1 MITRENYEI
10 YFMEYM
16 DGNLSAR
23 ERAEVE
29 AFLLVHPDLRELLD
43 GMDEVRLE
51 VPAEV
56 FGKKEEIKRTVR
68 ERERE
73 YYAIAAAEG
82 VITDEEQAWVD
93 GNVDKDVFE
102 REVETCAKI
111 KVKPNPKCRF
121 EGKAGVYRKSGAV
134 LFVKR
139 YAAIAAVVALGIVV
153 AIYSTKKEE
162 FSMEDLPVTV
172 VKTETILLPGVPEP
186 EAIMEPEIEREQ
198 FMKREAEAGETVVV
212 VERVIPP
219 DVIELKKQLKVPVEI
234 MAPQP
239 NEILTSP
246 YEGLQFRAS
255 VKEQREP
262 VFQLITRSGKSDNI
276 VNNLIDVGKNV
287 LERLRAKEK
296 KDIESL

>member
-10 YFMEYM
+10 YFMDYM

-43 GMDEVRLE
+43 GMNEVWLE
-51 VPAEV
+51 VPVEV
-56 FGKKEEIKRTVR
+56 FDKKEEIKRTVR
-68 ERERE
+68 EREIE
-73 YYAIAAAEG
+73 YYAIATAEG
-82 VITDEEQAWVD
+82 VITGEEQTWVD

-102 REVETCAKI
+102 REVEMYAKV
-111 KVKPNPKCRF
+111 KVKPDPICRC
-121 EGKAGVYRKSGAV
+121 EGKVGVYRKSGAV

-139 YAAIAAVVALGIVV
+139 YAAIAAVVALGGVV
-153 AIYSTKKEE
+153 AIYSTRKEE
-162 FSMEDLPVTV
+162 FSMEDLPMTV
-172 VKTETILLPGVPEP
+172 VKTETILLPEP
-186 EAIMEPEIEREQ
+186 EAIVEPKIERVQ
-198 FMKREAEAGETVVV
+198 FMKREVEAGEIVVV

-219 DVIELKKQLKVPVEI
+219 DAIELKKQLKVPVEI

-246 YEGLQFRAS
+246 YEGLQFRIS
-255 VKEQREP
+255 GKEQREP

-287 LERLRAKEK
+287 LEHLRAKKK

>member
-10 YFMEYM
+10 YFMDYM

-43 GMDEVRLE
+43 GMNEVWLE
-51 VPAEV
+51 VPVEV
-56 FGKKEEIKRTVR
+56 FDKKEEIKRTVR
-68 ERERE
+68 EREIE
-73 YYAIAAAEG
+73 YYAIATAEG
-82 VITDEEQAWVD
+82 VITGEEQTWVD

-102 REVETCAKI
+102 REVEMYAKV
-111 KVKPNPKCRF
+111 KVKPDPICRF
-121 EGKAGVYRKSGAV
+121 EGKVGVYRKSGAV

-139 YAAIAAVVALGIVV
+139 YAAIAAVVALGGVV
-153 AIYSTKKEE
+153 AIYSTRKEE
-162 FSMEDLPVTV
+162 FSMEDLPMTV
-172 VKTETILLPGVPEP
+172 VKTETILLPEP
-186 EAIMEPEIEREQ
+186 EAIVEPKIERVQ
-198 FMKREAEAGETVVV
+198 FMKREVEAGETVVV

-219 DVIELKKQLKVPVEI
+219 DAIELKKQLKVPVEI

-239 NEILTSP
+239 NEILTST
-246 YEGLQFRAS
+246 YEGLQFRIS
-255 VKEQREP
+255 GKEQREP

-287 LERLRAKEK
+287 LEHLRAKKK

>member
-10 YFMEYM
+10 YFMDYM

-43 GMDEVRLE
+43 GMNEVWLE
-51 VPAEV
+51 VPVEV
-56 FGKKEEIKRTVR
+56 FDKKEEIKRTVR
-68 ERERE
+68 EREIE
-73 YYAIAAAEG
+73 YYAMATAEG
-82 VITDEEQAWVD
+82 VITGEEQTWVD

-102 REVETCAKI
+102 REVEMYAKV
-111 KVKPNPKCRF
+111 KVKPDPICRF
-121 EGKAGVYRKSGAV
+121 EGKVGVYRKSGAV

-139 YAAIAAVVALGIVV
+139 YAAIAAVVALGGVV
-153 AIYSTKKEE
+153 AIYSTRKEE
-162 FSMEDLPVTV
+162 FSMEDLPMTV
-172 VKTETILLPGVPEP
+172 VKTETILLPEP
-186 EAIMEPEIEREQ
+186 EAIVEPKIERVQ
-198 FMKREAEAGETVVV
+198 FMKREVEAGETVVV

-219 DVIELKKQLKVPVEI
+219 DAIELKKQLKVPVEI

-246 YEGLQFRAS
+246 YEGLQFRIS
-255 VKEQREP
+255 GKEQREP

-287 LERLRAKEK
+287 LEHLRAKKK

>member
-10 YFMEYM
+10 YFMDYM

-43 GMDEVRLE
+43 GMDEVRLD

-68 ERERE
+68 EREIE
-73 YYAIAAAEG
+73 YYAIATAEG
-82 VITDEEQAWVD
+82 VITGEEQTWVD

-102 REVETCAKI
+102 REVEMYAKV
-111 KVKPNPKCRF
+111 KVKPDPICRF
-121 EGKAGVYRKSGAV
+121 EGKVGVYRKSGAV

-139 YAAIAAVVALGIVV
+139 YAAIAAVVALGGVV
-153 AIYSTKKEE
+153 AIYSTRKEE
-162 FSMEDLPVTV
+162 FSMEDLPMTV
-172 VKTETILLPGVPEP
+172 VKTETILLPEP
-186 EAIMEPEIEREQ
+186 EAIVEPKIERVQ
-198 FMKREAEAGETVVV
+198 FMKREVEAGETVVV

-219 DVIELKKQLKVPVEI
+219 DAIELKKQLKVPVEI

>member
-1 MITRENYEI
+1 MD
-10 YFMEYM
+10 YM

-43 GMDEVRLE
+43 GMNEVWLE
-51 VPAEV
+51 VPVEV
-56 FGKKEEIKRTVR
+56 FDKKEEIKRTVR
-68 ERERE
+68 EREIE
-73 YYAIAAAEG
+73 YYAIATAEG
-82 VITDEEQAWVD
+82 VITGEEQTWVD

-102 REVETCAKI
+102 REVEMYAKV
-111 KVKPNPKCRF
+111 KVKPDPICRF
-121 EGKAGVYRKSGAV
+121 EGKVGVYRKSGAV

-139 YAAIAAVVALGIVV
+139 YAAIAAVVALGGVV
-153 AIYSTKKEE
+153 AIYSTRKEE
-162 FSMEDLPVTV
+162 FSMEDLPMTV
-172 VKTETILLPGVPEP
+172 VKTETILLPEP
-186 EAIMEPEIEREQ
+186 EAIVEPKIERVQ
-198 FMKREAEAGETVVV
+198 FMKREVEAGETVVV

-219 DVIELKKQLKVPVEI
+219 DAIELKKQLKVPVEI

-246 YEGLQFRAS
+246 YEGLQFRIS
-255 VKEQREP
+255 GKEQREP

-287 LERLRAKEK
+287 LEHLRAKKK

>member
-23 ERAEVE
+23 EQAEVE

-43 GMDEVRLE
+43 GMNEVWLE
-51 VPAEV
+51 VPVEV
-56 FGKKEEIKRTVR
+56 FDKKEEIKRTVR
-68 ERERE
+68 EREIE
-73 YYAIAAAEG
+73 YYAIATAEG
-82 VITDEEQAWVD
+82 VITGEEQTWVD

-102 REVETCAKI
+102 REVEMYAKV
-111 KVKPNPKCRF
+111 KVKPDPICRF
-121 EGKAGVYRKSGAV
+121 EGKVGVYRKSGAV

-139 YAAIAAVVALGIVV
+139 YAAIAAVVALGGVV
-153 AIYSTKKEE
+153 AIYSTRKEE
-162 FSMEDLPVTV
+162 FSMEDLPMTV
-172 VKTETILLPGVPEP
+172 VKTETILLPEP
-186 EAIMEPEIEREQ
+186 EAIVEPKIERVQ
-198 FMKREAEAGETVVV
+198 FMKREVEAGETVVV

-219 DVIELKKQLKVPVEI
+219 DAIELKKQLKVPVEI

-246 YEGLQFRAS
+246 YEGLQFRIS
-255 VKEQREP
+255 GKEQREP

-287 LERLRAKEK
+287 LEHLRAKKK

>member
-1 MITRENYEI
+1 MITKENYEI
-10 YFMEYM
+10 YFMDYM

-29 AFLLVHPDLRELLD
+29 TFLLVHPDLRELLD
-43 GMDEVRLE
+43 GMNEVWLE
-51 VPAEV
+51 VPVEV
-56 FGKKEEIKRTVR
+56 FDKKEEIKRTVR
-68 ERERE
+68 EREIE
-73 YYAIAAAEG
+73 YYAIATAEG
-82 VITDEEQAWVD
+82 VITGEEQTWVD

-102 REVETCAKI
+102 REVEMYAKV
-111 KVKPNPKCRF
+111 KVKPICRF
-121 EGKAGVYRKSGAV
+121 EGKVGVYRKSGAV

-139 YAAIAAVVALGIVV
+139 YAAMAAVVALGGVV
-153 AIYSTKKEE
+153 AIYSTRKEE
-162 FSMEDLPVTV
+162 FSMEDLPMTV
-172 VKTETILLPGVPEP
+172 VKTETILLPEP
-186 EAIMEPEIEREQ
+186 EAIVEPKIERVQ
-198 FMKREAEAGETVVV
+198 FMKREVEAGETVVV

-219 DVIELKKQLKVPVEI
+219 DAIELKKQLKVPVEI

-246 YEGLQFRAS
+246 YEGLQFRIS
-255 VKEQREP
+255 GKEQREP

-287 LERLRAKEK
+287 LEHLRAKKK

>member
-1 MITRENYEI
+1 MITKENYEI
-10 YFMEYM
+10 YFMDYM

-43 GMDEVRLE
+43 GMNEVWLE
-51 VPAEV
+51 VPVEV
-56 FGKKEEIKRTVR
+56 FDKKEEIKRTVR
-68 ERERE
+68 EREIE
-73 YYAIAAAEG
+73 YYAIATAEG
-82 VITDEEQAWVD
+82 VITGEEQTWVD

-102 REVETCAKI
+102 REVEMYAKV
-111 KVKPNPKCRF
+111 KVKPDPICRF
-121 EGKAGVYRKSGAV
+121 EGKVGVYRKSGAV

-139 YAAIAAVVALGIVV
+139 YAAIAAVVALGGVV
-153 AIYSTKKEE
+153 AIYSTRKEE
-162 FSMEDLPVTV
+162 FSMEDLPMTV
-172 VKTETILLPGVPEP
+172 VKTETILLPEP
-186 EAIMEPEIEREQ
+186 EAIVEPKIERVQ
-198 FMKREAEAGETVVV
+198 FMKREVEAGETVVV

-219 DVIELKKQLKVPVEI
+219 DAIELKKQLKVPVEI

-246 YEGLQFRAS
+246 YEGLQFRIS
-255 VKEQREP
+255 GKEQREP

-287 LERLRAKEK
+287 LEYLRAKKK

>member
-10 YFMEYM
+10 YFMDYM

-43 GMDEVRLE
+43 GMNEVWLE
-51 VPAEV
+51 VPVEV
-56 FGKKEEIKRTVR
+56 FDKKEEIKRTVR
-68 ERERE
+68 EREIE
-73 YYAIAAAEG
+73 YYAIATAEG
-82 VITDEEQAWVD
+82 VITGEDQTWVD

-102 REVETCAKI
+102 REVEMYAKV
-111 KVKPNPKCRF
+111 KVKPDPICRF
-121 EGKAGVYRKSGAV
+121 EGKVGVYRKSGAV

-139 YAAIAAVVALGIVV
+139 YAAIAAVVALGGVV
-153 AIYSTKKEE
+153 AIYSTRKEE
-162 FSMEDLPVTV
+162 FSMEDLPMTV
-172 VKTETILLPGVPEP
+172 VKTETILLPEP
-186 EAIMEPEIEREQ
+186 EAIVEPKIERVQ
-198 FMKREAEAGETVVV
+198 FMKREVEAGETVVV

-219 DVIELKKQLKVPVEI
+219 DAIELKKQLKVPVEI

-246 YEGLQFRAS
+246 YEGLQFRIS
-255 VKEQREP
+255 GKEQREP

-287 LERLRAKEK
+287 LEHLRAKKK

>member
-10 YFMEYM
+10 YFMDYM

-43 GMDEVRLE
+43 GMNEVWLK
-51 VPAEV
+51 VPVEV
-56 FGKKEEIKRTVR
+56 FDKKEEIKRTVR
-68 ERERE
+68 EREIE
-73 YYAIAAAEG
+73 YYAIATAEG
-82 VITDEEQAWVD
+82 VITGEEQTWVD

-102 REVETCAKI
+102 REVEMYAKV
-111 KVKPNPKCRF
+111 KVKPDPICRF
-121 EGKAGVYRKSGAV
+121 EGKVGVYRKSGAV

-139 YAAIAAVVALGIVV
+139 YAAIAAVVALGGVV
-153 AIYSTKKEE
+153 AIYSTRKEE
-162 FSMEDLPVTV
+162 FSMEDLPMTV
-172 VKTETILLPGVPEP
+172 VKTETILLPEP
-186 EAIMEPEIEREQ
+186 EAIVEPKIERVQ
-198 FMKREAEAGETVVV
+198 FMKREVEAGETVVV

-219 DVIELKKQLKVPVEI
+219 DAIELKKQLKVPVEI

-246 YEGLQFRAS
+246 YEGLQFRIS
-255 VKEQREP
+255 GKEQREP

-287 LERLRAKEK
+287 LEHLRAKKK

>member
-10 YFMEYM
+10 YFMDYM

-29 AFLLVHPDLRELLD
+29 TFLLVHPDLRELLD
-43 GMDEVRLE
+43 GMNEVWLE
-51 VPAEV
+51 VPVEV
-56 FGKKEEIKRTVR
+56 FDKKEEIKRTVR
-68 ERERE
+68 EREIE
-73 YYAIAAAEG
+73 YYAIATAEG
-82 VITDEEQAWVD
+82 VITGEEQTWVD

-102 REVETCAKI
+102 REVEMYAKV
-111 KVKPNPKCRF
+111 KVKPDPICRF
-121 EGKAGVYRKSGAV
+121 EGKVGVYRKSGAV

-139 YAAIAAVVALGIVV
+139 YAAIAAVVALGGVV
-153 AIYSTKKEE
+153 AIYSTRKEE
-162 FSMEDLPVTV
+162 FSMEDLPMTV
-172 VKTETILLPGVPEP
+172 VKTETILLPEP
-186 EAIMEPEIEREQ
+186 EAIVEPKIERVQ
-198 FMKREAEAGETVVV
+198 FMKREVEAGEIVVV

-219 DVIELKKQLKVPVEI
+219 DAIELKKQLKVPVEI

-246 YEGLQFRAS
+246 YEGLQFRIS
-255 VKEQREP
+255 GKEQREP

-287 LERLRAKEK
+287 LEHLRAKKK

>member
-1 MITRENYEI
+1 MVYT
-10 YFMEYM
+10 
-16 DGNLSAR
+16 
-23 ERAEVE
+23 
-29 AFLLVHPDLRELLD
+29 DLRELLD

-68 ERERE
+68 ERELE
-73 YYAIAAAEG
+73 YYAIATAEG

-111 KVKPNPKCRF
+111 KVKPDPTCRF
-121 EGKAGVYRKSGAV
+121 EGKAGMYRKSGAV

-153 AIYSTKKEE
+153 AIYSTRKEE

-172 VKTETILLPGVPEP
+172 VKTETILLPGIPEP
-186 EAIMEPEIEREQ
+186 EAIVEPEIERVQ
-198 FMKREAEAGETVVV
+198 FMKREAEAGETIVG

-219 DVIELKKQLKVPVEI
+219 DAIELKKQLKVPVEI

>member
-1 MITRENYEI
+1 MITKENYEI
-10 YFMEYM
+10 YFMDYM

-43 GMDEVRLE
+43 GMNEVWLE
-51 VPAEV
+51 VPVEV
-56 FGKKEEIKRTVR
+56 FDKKEEIKRTVR
-68 ERERE
+68 EREIE
-73 YYAIAAAEG
+73 YYAIATAEG
-82 VITDEEQAWVD
+82 VITGEEQTWVD
-93 GNVDKDVFE
+93 GNVDKDVFK
-102 REVETCAKI
+102 REVEMYDKV
-111 KVKPNPKCRF
+111 KVKPDPICRF
-121 EGKAGVYRKSGAV
+121 EGKVGVYRKSGAV

-139 YAAIAAVVALGIVV
+139 YAAIAAVVALGGVV
-153 AIYSTKKEE
+153 AIYSTRKEE
-162 FSMEDLPVTV
+162 FSMEDLPMTV
-172 VKTETILLPGVPEP
+172 VKTETILLPEP
-186 EAIMEPEIEREQ
+186 EAIVEPKIERVQ
-198 FMKREAEAGETVVV
+198 FMKREVEAGETVVV

-219 DVIELKKQLKVPVEI
+219 DAIELKKQLKVPVEI

-246 YEGLQFRAS
+246 YEGLQFRIS
-255 VKEQREP
+255 GKEQREP

-287 LERLRAKEK
+287 LEHLRAKKK

>member
-23 ERAEVE
+23 EQAEVE

-56 FGKKEEIKRTVR
+56 FGKKEEIKRTVW
-68 ERERE
+68 EREIE

-93 GNVDKDVFE
+93 GNVNKDVFE

-111 KVKPNPKCRF
+111 KVKPDPTCRF

-139 YAAIAAVVALGIVV
+139 YAAIAAVVALGSWWLFIPR
-153 AIYSTKKEE
+153 KKEE

-186 EAIMEPEIEREQ
+186 EAIVEPEIERVQ
-198 FMKREAEAGETVVV
+198 FMKREAEAEETIVV

-219 DVIELKKQLKVPVEI
+219 NAIELKKQLKVPVEI

-246 YEGLQFRAS
+246 YEGLQFPGIGERTT
-255 VKEQREP
+255 K
-262 VFQLITRSGKSDNI
+262 TRVSIDNPI
-276 VNNLIDVGKNV
+276 RKV
-287 LERLRAKEK
+287 R
-296 KDIESL
+296 

>member
-10 YFMEYM
+10 YFMDYM

-43 GMDEVRLE
+43 GMNEVWLE
-51 VPAEV
+51 VPVEV
-56 FGKKEEIKRTVR
+56 FDKKEEIKRTVR
-68 ERERE
+68 EREIE
-73 YYAIAAAEG
+73 YYAIATAEG
-82 VITDEEQAWVD
+82 VITGEEQTWVD

-102 REVETCAKI
+102 REVEMYAKV
-111 KVKPNPKCRF
+111 KVKPDPICRF
-121 EGKAGVYRKSGAV
+121 EGKVGVYRKSGAV

-139 YAAIAAVVALGIVV
+139 YAAIAAVVALGGVV
-153 AIYSTKKEE
+153 AIYSTRKEE
-162 FSMEDLPVTV
+162 FSMEDLPMTV
-172 VKTETILLPGVPEP
+172 VKSETILLPEP
-186 EAIMEPEIEREQ
+186 EAIVEPKIERVQ
-198 FMKREAEAGETVVV
+198 FMKREVEAGETVVV

-219 DVIELKKQLKVPVEI
+219 DAIELKKQLKVPVEI

-246 YEGLQFRAS
+246 YEGLQFRIS
-255 VKEQREP
+255 GKEQREP

-287 LERLRAKEK
+287 LEHLRAKKK

>member
-10 YFMEYM
+10 YFMDYM

-43 GMDEVRLE
+43 GMNEVWLE
-51 VPAEV
+51 VPVEV
-56 FGKKEEIKRTVR
+56 FDKKEEIKRTVR
-68 ERERE
+68 EREIE
-73 YYAIAAAEG
+73 YYAIATAEG
-82 VITDEEQAWVD
+82 VITGEEQTWVD

-102 REVETCAKI
+102 REVEMYAKV
-111 KVKPNPKCRF
+111 KVKPDPICRF
-121 EGKAGVYRKSGAV
+121 EGKVGVYRKSGAV

-139 YAAIAAVVALGIVV
+139 YAAIAAVVALGGVV
-153 AIYSTKKEE
+153 AIYSTRKEE
-162 FSMEDLPVTV
+162 FSMEDLPMTV
-172 VKTETILLPGVPEP
+172 VKTETILLPEP
-186 EAIMEPEIEREQ
+186 EAIVEPKIERVQ
-198 FMKREAEAGETVVV
+198 FMKREVEAGETVVV

-219 DVIELKKQLKVPVEI
+219 DAIELKKQLKVPVEI

-287 LERLRAKEK
+287 LEHLRAKKK

>member
-10 YFMEYM
+10 YFMDYM

-43 GMDEVRLE
+43 GMNEVWLE
-51 VPAEV
+51 VPVEV
-56 FGKKEEIKRTVR
+56 FDKKEEIKRTVR
-68 ERERE
+68 EREIE
-73 YYAIAAAEG
+73 YYAIATAEG
-82 VITDEEQAWVD
+82 VITGEEQTWVD

-102 REVETCAKI
+102 REVEMYAKV
-111 KVKPNPKCRF
+111 KVKPDPICRF
-121 EGKAGVYRKSGAV
+121 EGKVGVYRKSGAV

-139 YAAIAAVVALGIVV
+139 YAAIAAVVALGGVV
-153 AIYSTKKEE
+153 AIYSTRKEE
-162 FSMEDLPVTV
+162 FSMEDLPMTV
-172 VKTETILLPGVPEP
+172 VKTETILLPEP
-186 EAIMEPEIEREQ
+186 EAIVEPKIERVQ
-198 FMKREAEAGETVVV
+198 FMKREVEAGETVVV

-219 DVIELKKQLKVPVEI
+219 DAIELKKHLKVPVEI

-239 NEILTSP
+239 NDILTSP
-246 YEGLQFRAS
+246 YEGLQFRIS
-255 VKEQREP
+255 GKEQREP

-287 LERLRAKEK
+287 LEHLRAKKK

>member
-10 YFMEYM
+10 YFMDYM

-43 GMDEVRLE
+43 GMNEVWLE
-51 VPAEV
+51 VPVEV
-56 FGKKEEIKRTVR
+56 FDKKEEIKRTVR
-68 ERERE
+68 EREIE
-73 YYAIAAAEG
+73 YYAIATAEG
-82 VITDEEQAWVD
+82 VITGEEQTWVD

-102 REVETCAKI
+102 REVEMYAKV
-111 KVKPNPKCRF
+111 KVKPDPICRF
-121 EGKAGVYRKSGAV
+121 EGKVGVYRKSGAV

-139 YAAIAAVVALGIVV
+139 YAAIGAVVALGGVV
-153 AIYSTKKEE
+153 DIYSTRKEE
-162 FSMEDLPVTV
+162 FSMEDLPMTV
-172 VKTETILLPGVPEP
+172 VKTETILLPEP
-186 EAIMEPEIEREQ
+186 EAIVEPKIERVQ
-198 FMKREAEAGETVVV
+198 FMKREVEAGETVVV

-219 DVIELKKQLKVPVEI
+219 DAIELKKQLKVPVEI

-246 YEGLQFRAS
+246 YEGLQFRIS
-255 VKEQREP
+255 GKEQREP

-287 LERLRAKEK
+287 LEHLRAKKK

>member
-10 YFMEYM
+10 YFMDYM

-43 GMDEVRLE
+43 GMDEVRLD

-68 ERERE
+68 EREIE
-73 YYAIAAAEG
+73 YYAIATAEG

-102 REVETCAKI
+102 REVEMYAKV
-111 KVKPNPKCRF
+111 KVKPDPICRF
-121 EGKAGVYRKSGAV
+121 EGKVGVYRKSGAV

-139 YAAIAAVVALGIVV
+139 YAAIAAVVALGGVV
-153 AIYSTKKEE
+153 AIYSTRKEE
-162 FSMEDLPVTV
+162 FSMEDLPMTV
-172 VKTETILLPGVPEP
+172 VKTETILLPEP
-186 EAIMEPEIEREQ
+186 EAIVEPKIERVQ
-198 FMKREAEAGETVVV
+198 FMKREVEAGETVVV

-219 DVIELKKQLKVPVEI
+219 DAIELKKQLKVPVEI

-246 YEGLQFRAS
+246 YEGLQFRIS
-255 VKEQREP
+255 GKEQREP

-287 LERLRAKEK
+287 LEHLRAKKK

>member
-10 YFMEYM
+10 YFMDYM

-23 ERAEVE
+23 ERAEVG

-43 GMDEVRLE
+43 GMNEVWLE

-56 FGKKEEIKRTVR
+56 FDKKEEIKRTVR
-68 ERERE
+68 EREIE
-73 YYAIAAAEG
+73 YYAIATAEG
-82 VITDEEQAWVD
+82 VITGEEQTWVD

-102 REVETCAKI
+102 REVEMYAKV
-111 KVKPNPKCRF
+111 KVKPDPICRF
-121 EGKAGVYRKSGAV
+121 EGKVGVYRKSGAV

-139 YAAIAAVVALGIVV
+139 YAAIAAVVALGGVV
-153 AIYSTKKEE
+153 AIYSTRKEE
-162 FSMEDLPVTV
+162 FSMEDLPMTV
-172 VKTETILLPGVPEP
+172 VKTETILLPEP
-186 EAIMEPEIEREQ
+186 EAIVEPEIERVQ
-198 FMKREAEAGETVVV
+198 FMKREVETGETVVV

-219 DVIELKKQLKVPVEI
+219 DAIELKKQLKVPVEI

-246 YEGLQFRAS
+246 YEGLQFRIS
-255 VKEQREP
+255 GKEQREP

-287 LERLRAKEK
+287 LEHLRAKEK

>member
-10 YFMEYM
+10 YFMDYM

-43 GMDEVRLE
+43 GMNEVWLE
-51 VPAEV
+51 VPVEV
-56 FGKKEEIKRTVR
+56 FDKKEEIKRTVR
-68 ERERE
+68 EREIE
-73 YYAIAAAEG
+73 YYAIATAEG
-82 VITDEEQAWVD
+82 VITGEEQTWVD

-102 REVETCAKI
+102 REVEMYAKV
-111 KVKPNPKCRF
+111 KVKPDPICRF
-121 EGKAGVYRKSGAV
+121 EGKVGVYRKSGAV

-139 YAAIAAVVALGIVV
+139 YAAIAAVVALGGVV
-153 AIYSTKKEE
+153 ANYSTRKEE
-162 FSMEDLPVTV
+162 FSMEDLPMTV
-172 VKTETILLPGVPEP
+172 VKTETILLPEP
-186 EAIMEPEIEREQ
+186 EAIVEPKIERVQ
-198 FMKREAEAGETVVV
+198 FMKREVEAGEIVVV

-219 DVIELKKQLKVPVEI
+219 DAIELKKQLKVPVEI

-246 YEGLQFRAS
+246 YEGLQFRIS
-255 VKEQREP
+255 GKEQREP

-287 LERLRAKEK
+287 LEHLRAKKK

>member
-1 MITRENYEI
+1 MITKENYEI
-10 YFMEYM
+10 YFMDYM

-29 AFLLVHPDLRELLD
+29 TFLLVHPDLRELLD
-43 GMDEVRLE
+43 GMNEVWLE
-51 VPAEV
+51 VPVEV
-56 FGKKEEIKRTVR
+56 FDKKEEIKRTVR
-68 ERERE
+68 EREIE
-73 YYAIAAAEG
+73 YYAIATAEG
-82 VITDEEQAWVD
+82 VITGEEQTWVD

-102 REVETCAKI
+102 REVEMYAKV
-111 KVKPNPKCRF
+111 KVKPDPICRF
-121 EGKAGVYRKSGAV
+121 EGKVGVYRKSGAV

-139 YAAIAAVVALGIVV
+139 YAAMAAVVALGGVV
-153 AIYSTKKEE
+153 AIYSTRKEE
-162 FSMEDLPVTV
+162 FSMEDLPMTV
-172 VKTETILLPGVPEP
+172 VKTETILLPEP
-186 EAIMEPEIEREQ
+186 EAIVEPKIERVQ
-198 FMKREAEAGETVVV
+198 FMKREVEAGETVVV

-219 DVIELKKQLKVPVEI
+219 DAIELKKQLKVPVEI

-246 YEGLQFRAS
+246 YEGLQFRIS
-255 VKEQREP
+255 GKEQREP

-287 LERLRAKEK
+287 LEHLRAKKK

>member
-1 MITRENYEI
+1 MITKENYEI
-10 YFMEYM
+10 YFMDYM

-29 AFLLVHPDLRELLD
+29 TFLLVHPDLRELLD
-43 GMDEVRLE
+43 GMNEVWLE
-51 VPAEV
+51 VPVEV
-56 FGKKEEIKRTVR
+56 FDKKEEIKRTVR
-68 ERERE
+68 EREIE
-73 YYAIAAAEG
+73 YYAIATAEG
-82 VITDEEQAWVD
+82 VITGEEQTWVD

-102 REVETCAKI
+102 REVEMYAKV
-111 KVKPNPKCRF
+111 KVKPDPICRF
-121 EGKAGVYRKSGAV
+121 EGKVGVYRKSGAV

-139 YAAIAAVVALGIVV
+139 YAAMAAVVALGGVV
-153 AIYSTKKEE
+153 AIYSTRKEE
-162 FSMEDLPVTV
+162 FSMDDLPITV
-172 VKTETILLPGVPEP
+172 VKTETILLPEP
-186 EAIMEPEIEREQ
+186 EAIVEPKIERVQ
-198 FMKREAEAGETVVV
+198 FMKREVEAGETVVV

-219 DVIELKKQLKVPVEI
+219 DAIELKKQLKVPVEI

-246 YEGLQFRAS
+246 YEGLQFRIS
-255 VKEQREP
+255 GKEQREP

-287 LERLRAKEK
+287 LEHLRAKKK

>member
-10 YFMEYM
+10 YFMDYM

-43 GMDEVRLE
+43 GMNEVWLE
-51 VPAEV
+51 VPVEV
-56 FGKKEEIKRTVR
+56 FDKKEEIQRTVR
-68 ERERE
+68 EREIE
-73 YYAIAAAEG
+73 YYAIATAEG
-82 VITDEEQAWVD
+82 VITGEEQTWVD

-102 REVETCAKI
+102 REVEMYAKV
-111 KVKPNPKCRF
+111 KVKPDPICRF
-121 EGKAGVYRKSGAV
+121 EGKVGVYRKSGAV

-139 YAAIAAVVALGIVV
+139 YAAIAAVVALGGVV
-153 AIYSTKKEE
+153 AIYSTRKEE
-162 FSMEDLPVTV
+162 FSMEDLPMTV
-172 VKTETILLPGVPEP
+172 VKTETILLPEP
-186 EAIMEPEIEREQ
+186 EAIVEPKIERVQ
-198 FMKREAEAGETVVV
+198 FMKREVEAGETVVV

-219 DVIELKKQLKVPVEI
+219 DAIELKKQLKVPVEI

-246 YEGLQFRAS
+246 YEGLQFRIS
-255 VKEQREP
+255 GKEQREP

-287 LERLRAKEK
+287 LEHLRAKKK

>member
-10 YFMEYM
+10 YFMDYM

-43 GMDEVRLE
+43 GMNEVWLE
-51 VPAEV
+51 VPVEV
-56 FGKKEEIKRTVR
+56 FDKKEEIKRTVR
-68 ERERE
+68 EREIE
-73 YYAIAAAEG
+73 YYAIATAEG
-82 VITDEEQAWVD
+82 VITGEEQTWVD

-102 REVETCAKI
+102 REVEMYAKV
-111 KVKPNPKCRF
+111 KVKPDPICRF
-121 EGKAGVYRKSGAV
+121 EGKVGVYRKSGAV

-153 AIYSTKKEE
+153 AIYSTRKEE
-162 FSMEDLPVTV
+162 FSMEDLPMTV
-172 VKTETILLPGVPEP
+172 VKTETILLPEP
-186 EAIMEPEIEREQ
+186 EAIVEPKIERVQ
-198 FMKREAEAGETVVV
+198 FMKREVEAGETVVV

-219 DVIELKKQLKVPVEI
+219 DAIELKKQLKVPVEI

-246 YEGLQFRAS
+246 YEGLQFRIS
-255 VKEQREP
+255 GKEQREP

-287 LERLRAKEK
+287 LEHLRAKKK

>member
-10 YFMEYM
+10 YFMDYM

-29 AFLLVHPDLRELLD
+29 AFLLVHPDLRELLE
-43 GMDEVRLE
+43 GMNGVWLE
-51 VPAEV
+51 VPVEV
-56 FGKKEEIKRTVR
+56 FDKKEEIKRTVR
-68 ERERE
+68 EREIE
-73 YYAIAAAEG
+73 YYAIATAEG
-82 VITDEEQAWVD
+82 VITGEEQTWVD

-102 REVETCAKI
+102 REVEMYAKV
-111 KVKPNPKCRF
+111 KVKPDPICRF
-121 EGKAGVYRKSGAV
+121 EGKVGVYRKSGAV

-139 YAAIAAVVALGIVV
+139 YAAIAAVVALGGVV
-153 AIYSTKKEE
+153 AIYSTRKEE
-162 FSMEDLPVTV
+162 FSMEDLPMTV
-172 VKTETILLPGVPEP
+172 VKTETILLPEP
-186 EAIMEPEIEREQ
+186 EAIVEPKIERVQ
-198 FMKREAEAGETVVV
+198 FMKREVEAGETVVV

-219 DVIELKKQLKVPVEI
+219 DAIELKKQLKVPVEI

-246 YEGLQFRAS
+246 YEGLQFRIS
-255 VKEQREP
+255 GKEQREP

-287 LERLRAKEK
+287 LERLRAKKK

>member
-10 YFMEYM
+10 YFMDYM

-29 AFLLVHPDLRELLD
+29 AFLLVHPDLRELLE
-43 GMDEVRLE
+43 GMNGVWLE
-51 VPAEV
+51 VPVEV
-56 FGKKEEIKRTVR
+56 FDKKEEIKRTVR
-68 ERERE
+68 EREIE
-73 YYAIAAAEG
+73 YYAIATAEG
-82 VITDEEQAWVD
+82 VITGEEQTWVD

-102 REVETCAKI
+102 REVEMYAKV
-111 KVKPNPKCRF
+111 KVKPDPICRF
-121 EGKAGVYRKSGAV
+121 EGKVGVYRKSGAV

-139 YAAIAAVVALGIVV
+139 YAAIAAVVALGGVV
-153 AIYSTKKEE
+153 AIYSTRKEE
-162 FSMEDLPVTV
+162 FSMEDLPMTV
-172 VKTETILLPGVPEP
+172 VKTETILLPEP
-186 EAIMEPEIEREQ
+186 EAIVEPKIERVQ
-198 FMKREAEAGETVVV
+198 FMKREVEAGETVVV

-219 DVIELKKQLKVPVEI
+219 DAIELKKQLKVPVEI

-246 YEGLQFRAS
+246 YEGLQFRIS
-255 VKEQREP
+255 GKEQREP

>member
-10 YFMEYM
+10 YFMDYM

-43 GMDEVRLE
+43 GMNEVWLE
-51 VPAEV
+51 VPVEV
-56 FGKKEEIKRTVR
+56 FDKKEEIKRTVR
-68 ERERE
+68 EREIE
-73 YYAIAAAEG
+73 YYAIATAEG
-82 VITDEEQAWVD
+82 VITGEEQTWVD
-93 GNVDKDVFE
+93 GNVDKDVFK
-102 REVETCAKI
+102 REVEMYDKV
-111 KVKPNPKCRF
+111 KVKPDPICRF
-121 EGKAGVYRKSGAV
+121 EGKVGVYRKSGAV

-139 YAAIAAVVALGIVV
+139 YAAIAAVVALGGVV
-153 AIYSTKKEE
+153 AIYSTRKAE
-162 FSMEDLPVTV
+162 FSMEDLPMTV
-172 VKTETILLPGVPEP
+172 VKTETILLPEP
-186 EAIMEPEIEREQ
+186 EAIVEPKIERVQ
-198 FMKREAEAGETVVV
+198 FMKREVEAGETVVV

-219 DVIELKKQLKVPVEI
+219 DAIELKKQLKVPVEI

-246 YEGLQFRAS
+246 YEGLQFRIS
-255 VKEQREP
+255 GKEQREP

-287 LERLRAKEK
+287 LEHLRAKKK

>member
-10 YFMEYM
+10 YFMDYM

-43 GMDEVRLE
+43 GMNEVWLE
-51 VPAEV
+51 VPVEV
-56 FGKKEEIKRTVR
+56 FDKKEEIKRTVR
-68 ERERE
+68 EREIE
-73 YYAIAAAEG
+73 YYAIATAEG
-82 VITDEEQAWVD
+82 VITGEEQTWVD

-102 REVETCAKI
+102 REVEMYAKV
-111 KVKPNPKCRF
+111 KVKPDPICRF
-121 EGKAGVYRKSGAV
+121 EGKVGVYRKSGAV

-139 YAAIAAVVALGIVV
+139 YAAIAAVVALGGVV
-153 AIYSTKKEE
+153 AIYSTRKEE
-162 FSMEDLPVTV
+162 FSMEDLPMTV
-172 VKTETILLPGVPEP
+172 VKTETILLPEP
-186 EAIMEPEIEREQ
+186 EAIVEPKIERVQ
-198 FMKREAEAGETVVV
+198 FMKREVEAGETVVV

-219 DVIELKKQLKVPVEI
+219 DAIELKKQLKVPVEI

-246 YEGLQFRAS
+246 YEGLQFRIS
-255 VKEQREP
+255 GKEQREP
-262 VFQLITRSGKSDNI
+262 VFQLITRSGKSDYI

-287 LERLRAKEK
+287 LEHLRAKKK

>member
-10 YFMEYM
+10 YFMDYM

-43 GMDEVRLE
+43 GMNEVWLE
-51 VPAEV
+51 VPVEV
-56 FGKKEEIKRTVR
+56 FDKKEEIKRTVR
-68 ERERE
+68 EREIE
-73 YYAIAAAEG
+73 YYAIATAEG
-82 VITDEEQAWVD
+82 VITGEEQTWVD

-102 REVETCAKI
+102 REVEMYAKV
-111 KVKPNPKCRF
+111 KVKPDPICRF
-121 EGKAGVYRKSGAV
+121 EGKVGVYRKSGAV

-139 YAAIAAVVALGIVV
+139 YAAIAAVVALGGVV
-153 AIYSTKKEE
+153 AIYSTRKEE
-162 FSMEDLPVTV
+162 FSMEDLPMTV
-172 VKTETILLPGVPEP
+172 VKTETILLPEP
-186 EAIMEPEIEREQ
+186 EAIVEPKIERVQ
-198 FMKREAEAGETVVV
+198 FMKREVEAGETVVV

-219 DVIELKKQLKVPVEI
+219 DAIELKKQLKVPVEI

-246 YEGLQFRAS
+246 YEGLQFRIS
-255 VKEQREP
+255 GKEQRKP

-287 LERLRAKEK
+287 LEHLRAKKK

>member
-1 MITRENYEI
+1 MITKENYEI
-10 YFMEYM
+10 YFMDYM

-29 AFLLVHPDLRELLD
+29 TFLLVHPDLRELLD
-43 GMDEVRLE
+43 GMNEVWLE
-51 VPAEV
+51 VPVEV
-56 FGKKEEIKRTVR
+56 FDKKEEIKRTVR
-68 ERERE
+68 EREIE
-73 YYAIAAAEG
+73 YYAIATAEG
-82 VITDEEQAWVD
+82 VITGEEQTWVD

-102 REVETCAKI
+102 REVEMYAKV
-111 KVKPNPKCRF
+111 KVKPDPICRF
-121 EGKAGVYRKSGAV
+121 EGKVGVYRKSGAV

-139 YAAIAAVVALGIVV
+139 YAAIAAVVALGGVV
-153 AIYSTKKEE
+153 AIYSTRKEE
-162 FSMEDLPVTV
+162 FSMEDLPMTV
-172 VKTETILLPGVPEP
+172 VKTETILLPEP
-186 EAIMEPEIEREQ
+186 EAIVEPKIERVQ
-198 FMKREAEAGETVVV
+198 FMKREVEAGETVVV

-219 DVIELKKQLKVPVEI
+219 DAIELKKQLKVPVEI

-246 YEGLQFRAS
+246 YEGLQFRIS
-255 VKEQREP
+255 GKEQREP

-287 LERLRAKEK
+287 LEHLRAKKK

>member
-10 YFMEYM
+10 YFMDYM

-43 GMDEVRLE
+43 GMNEVWLE
-51 VPAEV
+51 VPVEV
-56 FGKKEEIKRTVR
+56 FDKKEEIKRTVR
-68 ERERE
+68 EREIE
-73 YYAIAAAEG
+73 YYAIATAEG
-82 VITDEEQAWVD
+82 VITGEEQTWVD

-102 REVETCAKI
+102 REVEMYAKV
-111 KVKPNPKCRF
+111 KVKPDPICRF
-121 EGKAGVYRKSGAV
+121 EGKVGVYRKSGAV

-139 YAAIAAVVALGIVV
+139 YAAIAAVVALGGVV
-153 AIYSTKKEE
+153 AIYSTRKEE
-162 FSMEDLPVTV
+162 FSMEDLPMTV
-172 VKTETILLPGVPEP
+172 VKTETILLPEP
-186 EAIMEPEIEREQ
+186 EAIVEPKIERVQ
-198 FMKREAEAGETVVV
+198 FMKREVEAGETVVV

-219 DVIELKKQLKVPVEI
+219 DAIELKKQLKVPVEI

-246 YEGLQFRAS
+246 YEGLQFRIS
-255 VKEQREP
+255 GKEQREP

-287 LERLRAKEK
+287 LEHLWAKKK

>member
-1 MITRENYEI
+1 MITKENYEI
-10 YFMEYM
+10 YFMDYM

-43 GMDEVRLE
+43 GMNEVWLE
-51 VPAEV
+51 VPVEV
-56 FGKKEEIKRTVR
+56 FDKKEEIKRTVR
-68 ERERE
+68 EREIE
-73 YYAIAAAEG
+73 YYAIATAEG
-82 VITDEEQAWVD
+82 VITGEEQTWVD

-102 REVETCAKI
+102 REVEMYAKV
-111 KVKPNPKCRF
+111 KVKPDPICRF
-121 EGKAGVYRKSGAV
+121 EGKVGVYRKSGAV

-139 YAAIAAVVALGIVV
+139 YAAIAAVVALGGVV
-153 AIYSTKKEE
+153 AIYSTRKEE
-162 FSMEDLPVTV
+162 FSMEDLPMTV
-172 VKTETILLPGVPEP
+172 VKTETILLPEP
-186 EAIMEPEIEREQ
+186 EAIVEPKIERVQ
-198 FMKREAEAGETVVV
+198 FMKREVEAGETVVV

-219 DVIELKKQLKVPVEI
+219 DAIELKKQLKVPVEI

-246 YEGLQFRAS
+246 YEGLQFRIS
-255 VKEQREP
+255 GKKQREL

-287 LERLRAKEK
+287 LEHLRAKKK

>member
-10 YFMEYM
+10 YFMDYM

-43 GMDEVRLE
+43 GMNEVWLE
-51 VPAEV
+51 VPVEV
-56 FGKKEEIKRTVR
+56 FDKKEEIKRTVR
-68 ERERE
+68 EREIE
-73 YYAIAAAEG
+73 YYAIATAEG
-82 VITDEEQAWVD
+82 VITGEEQTWVD

-102 REVETCAKI
+102 REVEMYAKV
-111 KVKPNPKCRF
+111 KVKPDPICRF
-121 EGKAGVYRKSGAV
+121 EGKVGVYRKSGAV

-139 YAAIAAVVALGIVV
+139 YAAIAAVVALEGVV
-153 AIYSTKKEE
+153 AIYSTRKEE
-162 FSMEDLPVTV
+162 FSMEDLPMTV
-172 VKTETILLPGVPEP
+172 VKTETILLPEP
-186 EAIMEPEIEREQ
+186 EAIVEPKIERVQ
-198 FMKREAEAGETVVV
+198 FMKREVEAGETVVV

-219 DVIELKKQLKVPVEI
+219 DAIELKKQLKVPVEI

-246 YEGLQFRAS
+246 YEGLQFRIS
-255 VKEQREP
+255 GKEQREP

-287 LERLRAKEK
+287 LEHLRAKKK